1 MESQYSIVFLIF
13 SLLLGV
19 IIGVAL
25 TFLLTRSKNSSS
37 NADTAL
43 KLEFEAERSRLQSDL
58 NNAKRALEEQK
69 QYTNQREVYI
79 GELNAQLFNLNSQ
92 KATLEE
98 KLRNE
103 MRNAAEKLSVINEA
117 QQKMTDSFS
126 ALSKQALDQNNQ
138 SFVSH
143 AEQVF
148 KRFQESAQS
157 DLQQRQEKISEIV
170 LPVQE
175 SLALVDSHISELERE
190 RLDAY
195 ATIREQISQMTNS
208 QQKLSD
214 TTSQLVNVLRN
225 TKTRGRW
232 GEIQLRRVVELAGMT
247 SYCDF
252 CEQFSVAGEDGRQQP
267 DMIIK
272 LPSQRTIVID
282 AKAPMDAFL
291 SAHDATDDEV
301 KRHHFL
307 QHAKSLRRHVGQL
320 SLKSYAENFSPSPE
334 FVLMFLPSEAIYS
347 AALEHDADLIEYGAL
362 KNVIIATPSTLIALL
377 KAAAYGWQQ
386 EAVTKEVKQVGEL
399 GKQLYKRLVSMT
411 EHIVKVGESL
421 DKSVKSYNSMIGS
434 IERSVLPSARRFK
447 DLHVIGGASEE
458 IAALETIERVSREFQ
473 AGEFKSA
480 AAGINQNVSE
490 SNQAGNSDD
499 ENDLLNL

>member
-1 MESQYSIVFLIF
+1 METQYQVVYLIVGLFGGLF
-13 SLLLGV
+13 
-19 IIGVAL
+19 IGAVFAY
-25 TFLLTRSKNSSS
+25 LLTRGKGDS
-37 NADTAL
+37 AAAQAL
-43 KLEFEAERSRLQSDL
+43 KLEFEAERSRLQTEL
-58 NNAKRALEEQK
+58 GGAKKSLEEQK
-69 QYTNQREVYI
+69 TLTNQKE
-79 GELNAQLFNLNSQ
+79 AQVGTLNSKLFSLSEQ
-92 KATLEE
+92 KTTLEVN
-98 KLRNE
+98 LQNE
-103 MRNAAEKLSVINEA
+103 IRNAAEKLNIVNEA
-117 QQKMTDSFS
+117 QQKMSDAFT
-126 ALSKQALDQNNQ
+126 ALSKQALDQNNVT
-138 SFVSH
+138 FVNH
-143 AEQVF
+143 AEEVF

-157 DLQQRQEKISEIV
+157 DLHKRQEKISEIIT
-170 LPVQE
+170 PVRE
-175 SLALVDSHISELERE
+175 SLALVDSRIGDIERE
-190 RLDAY
+190 RLTAY
-195 ATIREQISQMTNS
+195 AQIGEQISQMTNS

-267 DMIIK
+267 DMIIN

-291 SAHDATDDEV
+291 SAHDATEDDI
-301 KRHHFL
+301 KKHHFV

-386 EAVTKEVKQVGEL
+386 EAVTKEVKKVGEL
-399 GKQLYKRLVSMT
+399 GKQLYERLSKMT
-411 EHIVKVGESL
+411 EHIIKVGESL
-421 DKSVKSYNSMIGS
+421 DKTVKNYNSMVGS
-434 IERSVLPSARRFK
+434 IESRVLTSARRFK
-447 DLHVIGGASEE
+447 DLHVIGEASEN
-458 IAALETIERVSREFQ
+458 ISTLETIETVSREFQ
-473 AGEFKSA
+473 AVEFKTS
-480 AAGINQNVSE
+480 AAGIGQDFAEMNQK
-490 SNQAGNSDD
+490 ATSDD
-499 ENDLLNL
+499 EADLLNF